1 MPILLK
7 YTKPLLG
14 VWKIEESSG
23 ELLSLLEQS
32 AEYLPFLQRMRTEKR
47 RREWLASRVL
57 LKELAGQEL
66 SIAYHEDGAP
76 YLPDSPFS
84 ISISH
89 TDGFAA
95 VQLQEQAVG
104 VDIEYRSNRV
114 IKIRS
119 RFMSPEEYASI
130 DADHEAE
137 HLLIYWCAKEALFK
151 LIRQQDV
158 DFIKHLHVEPFAYSP
173 SGKIKVLETRTS
185 EGRSFTLN
193 YEVFPDYVLVYS
205 ISH

>member
-158 DFIKHLHVEPFAYSP
+158 DFIKHLHVEPFAYSS
-173 SGKIKVLETRTS
+173 SGEIKVLETRTS
-185 EGRSFTLN
+185 ERRSFTLN

-205 ISH
+205 ISR

>member
-173 SGKIKVLETRTS
+173 SGEIKVLETRTS
-185 EGRSFTLN
+185 ERRSFTLN

-205 ISH
+205 ISR

>member
-66 SIAYHEDGAP
+66 LIAYHEDGAP

-173 SGKIKVLETRTS
+173 SGEIKVLETRTS
-185 EGRSFTLN
+185 ERRSFTLN

-205 ISH
+205 ISR

>member
-151 LIRQQDV
+151 LIREQDV
-158 DFIKHLHVEPFAYSP
+158 DFIKHLHVEPFAYSS
-173 SGKIKVLETRTS
+173 SGEIKVLETRTS
-185 EGRSFTLN
+185 ERRSFTLN

-205 ISH
+205 ISR

>member
-1 MPILLK
+1 MPLLFT

-14 VWKIEESSG
+14 VWKIEETSD
-23 ELLSLLEQS
+23 ELLSLLEQPS
-32 AEYLPFLQRMRTEKR
+32 EYLPFLQRLKTEKR

-57 LKELAGQEL
+57 LKKLAGQEL
-66 SIAYHEDGAP
+66 SIAYYEDGAP
-76 YLPDSPFS
+76 YLPGSPYA

-89 TDGFAA
+89 TDGYAA
-95 VQLQEQAVG
+95 VQLHEQAVG

-119 RFMSPEEYASI
+119 RFMSPEEDASI
-130 DADHEAE
+130 DANHEAE

-185 EGRSFTLN
+185 ERRSFTLN

-205 ISH
+205 ISR

>member
-1 MPILLK
+1 MPLLFT

-14 VWKIEESSG
+14 VWKIEETSD
-23 ELLSLLEQS
+23 ELLSLLEQPS
-32 AEYLPFLQRMRTEKR
+32 EYLPFLQRLKTEKR

-57 LKELAGQEL
+57 LKKLAGQEL

-76 YLPDSPFS
+76 YLPGSPYA

-89 TDGFAA
+89 TDGYAA
-95 VQLQEQAVG
+95 VQLHEQAVG

-119 RFMSPEEYASI
+119 RFMSPEEDASI
-130 DADHEAE
+130 DAGHEAE

-158 DFIKHLHVEPFAYSP
+158 DFIKHLHVEPFAYSS

-185 EGRSFTLN
+185 ERRSFTLN

-205 ISH
+205 ISC